1 VYYFKN
7 IIMNNLIIKRSQLVT
22 AVIET
27 AVPAAQQKFYFQD
40 IPNLSRNNIV
50 VYGLEAFSR
59 TQLSV
64 TPNGNAVIT
73 AAATAGVTVTLRDT
87 NKVEYLYQEP
97 YYTLIRANNFGLVT
111 MLKPRVINLTD
122 CYITVANPAGIAQN
136 EAAAIVLY
144 YDFINQ

>member
-1 VYYFKN
+1 
-7 IIMNNLIIKRSQLVT
+7 MNNLIIKRSQLVT
-22 AVIET
+22 AVIDT
-27 AVPAAQQKFYFQD
+27 AAPAAGQKFYFQD

-73 AAATAGVTVTLRDT
+73 AAATPNVTVTLRDV

-122 CYITVANPAGIAQN
+122 CYVTINNAAGLAQN